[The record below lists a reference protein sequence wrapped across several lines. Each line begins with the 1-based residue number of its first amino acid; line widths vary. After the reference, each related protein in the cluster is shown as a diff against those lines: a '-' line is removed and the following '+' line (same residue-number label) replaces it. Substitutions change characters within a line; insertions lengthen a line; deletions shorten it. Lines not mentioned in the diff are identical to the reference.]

1 MIKLS
6 KLYTR
11 TSLFYLYFL
20 YACSCHFHYEQLP
33 TEISF
38 LSTNLIISHHCL
50 HLFSDFNALRKKKNL
65 ISIVCK
71 SLGEDLLPPF
81 SPAVCL
87 LSSLHVCTGLFKSFV
102 FTVLIPNF
110 FIAFPFAWHTLSSP
124 LHLNKAYP
132 FFRTQFSIAILE
144 SPVLIALNSSKK
156 SLIDCHFFI
165 EHMCQNL
172 FYMLEYV
179 WQ

>member
-1 MIKLS
+1 MCVRATFIMNNYQQKYLFKAQIWLS
-6 KLYTR
+6 HTTAYIY
-11 TSLFYLYFL
+11 SV
-20 YACSCHFHYEQLP
+20 
-33 TEISF
+33 I
-38 LSTNLIISHHCL
+38 
-50 HLFSDFNALRKKKNL
+50 FNALRKKKNL
-65 ISIVCK
+65 ISIACK
-71 SLGEDLLPPF
+71 SLGEDLLPLF

-87 LSSLHVCTGLFKSFV
+87 LSSLHVCTGLFKSFI
-102 FTVLIPNF
+102 FTVLILNF

-132 FFRTQFSIAILE
+132 FFRTQFSTAILE

>member
-1 MIKLS
+1 MSVCATFIMNNYQQIYLFKAQIWLS
-6 KLYTR
+6 HTTAYIY
-11 TSLFYLYFL
+11 SV
-20 YACSCHFHYEQLP
+20 
-33 TEISF
+33 I
-38 LSTNLIISHHCL
+38 
-50 HLFSDFNALRKKKNL
+50 FSALRKKKNL

-71 SLGEDLLPPF
+71 RLGEDLLSPL
-81 SPAVCL
+81 SPAACL
-87 LSSLHVCTGLFKSFV
+87 LSSLHVCTGLFKSFI

-144 SPVLIALNSSKK
+144 SPVLIALNSSKN

-179 WQ
+179 